1 MVHQEIKWEGMIWF
15 QVAQMY
21 VYLCHIV
28 THISILPCGRNWT
41 FVFASIHEQQFMLP
55 QYCAMDDT
63 ELWFS
68 IFSKSVSPLVPYSCL
83 SLICWANKFDSHY
96 ACPVKH
102 CRTLRTIFSQAVL
115 SMCHQFCQLVVNF
128 VGGNVFHTQKLIHI
142 CELLVLSIFLC
153 HCHGISAFLQYSTWL
168 TYLLIDRLTNRRT
181 DGRTD
186 GWTDWPT
193 DRPTDWFLH
202 HLLHLT
208 LLQMLLRTQK

>member
-1 MVHQEIKWEGMIWF
+1 MIWF

-115 SMCHQFCQLVVNF
+115 SMCHQFYQLVVNF

-142 CELLVLSIFLC
+142 CELFSVIKFPVPLPW
-153 HCHGISAFLQYSTWL
+153 HISFSPVQHLTHWL
-168 TYLLIDRLTNRRT
+168 TYLLTYWL
-181 DGRTD
+181 
-186 GWTDWPT
+186 T
-193 DRPTDWFLH
+193 DRPTDRPILAPSFASYPPTNAASYPKIKCFIH
-202 HLLHLT
+202 T
-208 LLQMLLRTQK
+208 EIGG